1 MDLRIAS
8 AFAVYAALP
17 KEKPAEARGNG
28 LSEVSRKR
36 EGWKKPLQSSKR
48 NRRIKK
54 GKQLKATEKLQIG
67 DCILPKPYKKAR
79 AEGGQLKHTVCGK
92 EDSSAENTV
101 KERASRRV
109 GEEKRQK
116 QRVSEIPVVKT
127 KVASRLE
134 LAQPVV
140 QVLSEIADP
149 WVGSSLEKLLQ
160 DLGKIP
166 NSKDRAASLF
176 KWLIAPLSPTMFF
189 SEIWER
195 KTALVRRSNPE
206 YYKGL
211 FSTAEFDQILKENEV
226 QFGVNLDVTSYANGQ
241 RETHNPPGR
250 ALPLIVWDFYK
261 NGCSLRMLNPQ
272 AFSVTVWNVLSIL
285 QEHFGSMAGANIYL
299 TPPGTQG
306 FAPHYDDIEA
316 FVIQLEGKKHWR
328 VYSPRAKDE
337 TLPQFS
343 SCNFNQEEIGKPVLE
358 TVLEAGDLLYFP
370 RGFIHQGDCLPD
382 AHSLHITVSSYQKN
396 CWGNLLQEI
405 IPAALQIALE
415 EDVEFR
421 QGLPLDYLDYMG
433 VQNLDKND
441 PRRSTFTKKACRLM
455 KKLVKYAPIDAA
467 VDQRAKC
474 FLHDCLPPLL
484 TKVEKAQSVHG
495 VPVRWKDNDA
505 ENVAVQIEGKTRVR
519 LLRHNI
525 ARLCTEEGNL
535 VFYHTVENSRVYH
548 KGEPKYLEIDPE
560 FTDGVEFLIHSYPNY
575 VSVHSLPCETENDK
589 ISLAL
594 ILFEK
599 GLLVTEKP
607 LIPVQP

>member
-1 MDLRIAS
+1 MAAVEMDLRIAS

-140 QVLSEIADP
+140 Q
-149 WVGSSLEKLLQ
+149 
-160 DLGKIP
+160 
-166 NSKDRAASLF
+166 
-176 KWLIAPLSPTMFF
+176 
-189 SEIWER
+189 
-195 KTALVRRSNPE
+195 
-206 YYKGL
+206 
-211 FSTAEFDQILKENEV
+211 
-226 QFGVNLDVTSYANGQ
+226 
-241 RETHNPPGR
+241 
-250 ALPLIVWDFYK
+250 